1 MRAIVFACLALAVS
15 ASHAQ
20 KIELPDVKGRIDH
33 FGIDADGQRLFVA
46 ALGNNTVEVIDLKSN
61 KHVRT
66 LKGFAEPQG
75 IQLVSAA
82 RRIYVSNGKADRVD
96 VLDAATYAV
105 MKRIDG
111 LGDADNIRYDAAAQ
125 LLYVAYEGGLRVLD
139 AMTGEPTG
147 DLKLRGHP
155 ESFQLEKAGP
165 RIFANLPGSREVA
178 VVDRAQGAVSVSWKL
193 DGASGNYPMALDE
206 ATHRLFV
213 GTRNP
218 PLLFVFDTESGKT
231 VAKLSIG
238 RDTDDVFFD
247 VEAKRVVVVCGEGV
261 VNLFR
266 QQDPDHY
273 PAEKT
278 VKTAPRARTGFLF
291 AGLLYVAAPA
301 INRPAA
307 VTAYDLK

>member
-1 MRAIVFACLALAVS
+1 MKAIVLVSLALAVG

-20 KIELPDVKGRIDH
+20 KIELPGVKGRIDH
-33 FGIDADGQRLFVA
+33 FGIDADGQRLFIA
-46 ALGNNTVEVIDLKSN
+46 ALGNNTIEVIDLKSN
-61 KHVRT
+61 KHVRS

-75 IQLVSAA
+75 IQLVAA
-82 RRIYVSNGKADRVD
+82 AKRIYVSNGKADRVD

-105 MKRIDG
+105 LRRIDG

-165 RIFANLPGSREVA
+165 RIFVNLPGTREVA
-178 VVDRAQGAVSVSWKL
+178 VVDRAKGGVNVSWKL
-193 DGASGNYPMALDE
+193 GGASANYPMALDE

-213 GTRNP
+213 ATRNP
-218 PLLFVFDTESGKT
+218 PLLLVFDTESGKI
-231 VAKLSIG
+231 VAKQQVGGDS
-238 RDTDDVFFD
+238 DDVFFD
-247 VEAKRVVVVCGEGV
+247 AEAKRVVVICGEGV
-261 VNLFR
+261 VNIFR

-273 PAEKT
+273 QPEKT
-278 VKTAPRARTGFLF
+278 LKTGPRARTGFLV
-291 AGLLYVAAPA
+291 GTRLYVAAPA
-301 INRPAA
+301 INGPAA
-307 VTAYDLK
+307 VTAYELK

>member
-1 MRAIVFACLALAVS
+1 MRSIAFLCFALACS
-15 ASHAQ
+15 ASYAQ

-61 KHVRT
+61 KHVRS

-75 IQLVSAA
+75 IQLVAA
-82 RRIYVSNGKADRVD
+82 AKRIYVSNGKADRVD

-105 MKRIDG
+105 LKRIDG

-125 LLYVAYEGGLRVLD
+125 LVYVAYEGGLRVLD

-165 RIFANLPGSREVA
+165 RIFVNLPGMREVA
-178 VVDRAQGAVSVSWKL
+178 VLDRARGAVNVSWKL
-193 DGASGNYPMALDE
+193 DGASANYPMALDE

-213 GTRNP
+213 ATRNP
-218 PLLFVFDTESGKT
+218 PLLLVFDTESGKI
-231 VAKLSIG
+231 VAKQKVGGDS
-238 RDTDDVFFD
+238 DDVFFD
-247 VEAKRVVVVCGEGV
+247 ADAKRVVVVCGEGA

-273 PAEKT
+273 SLEKT
-278 VKTAPRARTGFLF
+278 IKTAPRARTGFLF
-291 AGLLYVAAPA
+291 AGRLYVAAPA
-301 INRPAA
+301 SNGPAS
-307 VTAYDLK
+307 VTAYELK